1 MARPNPKA
9 NENSEAK
16 SAADIKGTRAPDQCV
31 SDVGPYRIIR
41 LCNSIDPAT
50 ELRRCVLFRRLTNVL
65 DVEDYH
71 TDIDIVSHL
80 GTHVEA
86 PYHHGDLTKDV
97 TDIPFSQYVGRGVVL
112 SLDTCAA
119 RALVTRQDLE
129 IADRGRL
136 QRGDIA
142 LLDSQFH
149 SEPFAQVADD
159 LRPHIGKEA
168 AEWFLEK
175 KVKAVGFGDGIS
187 IENNVDECNAF
198 HDILLG
204 NDILIIEVLRNL
216 DRLIEDTCLIAFMP
230 LPIRGLDSSPVH
242 AIAIEGI
249 PGF

>member
-1 MARPNPKA
+1 MASLNPKA
-9 NENSEAK
+9 NQKTAAK
-16 SAADIKGTRAPDQCV
+16 STADVKGTRAPDQNV
-31 SDVGPYRIIR
+31 SDVGPYRIVR
-41 LCNSIDPAT
+41 LCNSIDPST

-65 DVEDYH
+65 EVEDYH

-86 PYHHGDLTKDV
+86 PFHHGELTKDV
-97 TDIPFSQYVGRGVVL
+97 VDIPFSQYVGRGVFL
-112 SLDTCAA
+112 SLDTCSE
-119 RALVTRQDLE
+119 RAIVTRNDLD

-136 QRGDIA
+136 QRGDVA
-142 LLDSQFH
+142 LLDSRFH

-159 LRPHIGKEA
+159 FRPQLGKEA

-187 IENNVDECNAF
+187 IENNVDQCNAF

-216 DRLIEDTCLIAFMP
+216 DQLLEDTCLIVFMP